1 MELIKRRN
9 QRRVSLDIHP
19 LIDVVFLLLIF
30 FMVTTTFSERP
41 GMKLELPASET
52 ASSQTMQELIIVLTY
67 DRRVFFQGRE
77 IDLSNLP
84 NLLERALKRSSEKM
98 VIISADRR
106 VEHGIVVSVMDIAKR
121 SGALGLTIATRPVNE
136 K

>member
-1 MELIKRRN
+1 MALIKRRN
-9 QRRVSLDIHP
+9 QRRVTLDIHP

-52 ASSQTMQELIIVLTY
+52 ASSQSLQELTIVLTF
-67 DRRVFFQGRE
+67 DQRVFFQGRE
-77 IDLSNLP
+77 IELSNLP
-84 NLLERALKRSSEKM
+84 NLLEKALQRSSEKM

-106 VEHGIVVSVMDIAKR
+106 VEYGKVVAVMDIAKK
-121 SGALGLTIATRPVNE
+121 SGASGLTIATRPVSE
-136 K
+136 E

>member
-1 MELIKRRN
+1 MEFIKRRN

-52 ASSQTMQELIIVLTY
+52 ASSQSMQELTIVLTY
-67 DRRVFFQGRE
+67 DQRVFFQGRE
-77 IDLSNLP
+77 IELANLSNL
-84 NLLERALKRSSEKM
+84 LEKALKRSSEKM
-98 VIISADRR
+98 VIISADQR
-106 VEHGIVVSVMDIAKR
+106 VEYGKVVAVMDIAKK
-121 SGALGLTIATRPVNE
+121 SGARGLTIATRPASE